1 MLKRCSQPSKNDLTR
16 YWTVKGQGYLGPD
29 GGWLLAALTAVPPPI
44 LVPPFPVAGQHV
56 AKMKSGMR
64 SGNPTVV
71 SSKTP
76 REISGRGAR
85 HGTLM
90 PRAFFERPPDTVARA
105 VLGKLLI
112 RRSPDALLV
121 GRIVEVE
128 AYIGDGDPAAHA
140 AAGRTARNSVL
151 FGPAG
156 HAYVYFIYG
165 MHSCLNI
172 SCELAG
178 QAGSL
183 LVRALE
189 PLQGLAEMAAWRG
202 LSAHASPRLL
212 TSGPGRLC
220 QAFGIT
226 RATHNGVDL
235 LSKASDLQLRD
246 DGYETR
252 DIVTTPRIG
261 ITKAAERPLRFLVAG
276 NACVSGPARANVAL
290 VT

>member
-1 MLKRCSQPSKNDLTR
+1 M
-16 YWTVKGQGYLGPD
+16 VKGKRLVHFMKAFVSGETAAIPGKLVNRK
-29 GGWLLAALTAVPPPI
+29 LLEA
-44 LVPPFPVAGQHV
+44 
-56 AKMKSGMR
+56 
-64 SGNPTVV
+64 
-71 SSKTP
+71 P
-76 REISGRGAR
+76 REG
-85 HGTLM
+85 
-90 PRAFFERPPDTVARA
+90 VARR
-105 VLGKLLI
+105 VLGKLLV
-112 RRSPDALLV
+112 RRTSDALLV

-172 SCELAG
+172 SCELEG
-178 QAGSL
+178 QAGSV

-202 LSAHASPRLL
+202 LSAHSSPRLL

-235 LSKASDLQLRD
+235 LNKASDLQLRD
-246 DGYETR
+246 DGYKTPG
-252 DIVTTPRIG
+252 ILTTPRIG
-261 ITKAAERPLRFLVAG
+261 ISKAAERPLRFLVAG
-276 NACVSGPARANVAL
+276 NACVSGPARANLAL